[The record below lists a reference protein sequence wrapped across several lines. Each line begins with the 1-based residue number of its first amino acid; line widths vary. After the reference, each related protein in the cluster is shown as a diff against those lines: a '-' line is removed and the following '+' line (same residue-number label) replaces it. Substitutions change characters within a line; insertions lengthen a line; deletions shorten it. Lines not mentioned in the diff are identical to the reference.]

1 MDSFFNQL
9 IQGTSSLLIFVLILA
24 GNYEGF
30 IFSCEFRK
38 KLLESVWLK
47 HIIGF
52 GILYVFVVQFAATEK
67 SILVNMIISLILYI
81 WFFLLMRLPLALT
94 LFNIGTL
101 FVLYLLQE
109 SKTVHKHKPDGQKT
123 VGRITT
129 AQIVILCI
137 AFVITM
143 AGVPYKLYRDDSVGS
158 FTEFVKGVPDRK
170 CLDHSVL

>member
-67 SILVNMIISLILYI
+67 SILVNM
-81 WFFLLMRLPLALT
+81 
-94 LFNIGTL
+94 
-101 FVLYLLQE
+101 
-109 SKTVHKHKPDGQKT
+109 
-123 VGRITT
+123 
-129 AQIVILCI
+129 VI
-137 AFVITM
+137 
-143 AGVPYKLYRDDSVGS
+143 
-158 FTEFVKGVPDRK
+158 
-170 CLDHSVL
+170 